1 MNSAVYLLVF
11 FGISFSAALLAV
23 VLAWTVRRTAPEVEG
38 EAGAEAGPGLLRE
51 DGLSSIALW
60 GRLLGRISH
69 VEMLK
74 QQVLEAD
81 LKWSVGRVTMMMML
95 SGSLWAALLLN
106 VGDLPLALALVGFGM
121 GALAPYAYILHRRAK
136 RFDIFARQLPEAFDS
151 LSRALQAGFPLA
163 VCIES
168 LVQEQPEPLAS
179 ELKRVRDEWRHGLG
193 WEHAMD
199 GLSERIPI
207 PEVKVFAAAVKM
219 QSRTGGRLNQVL
231 GQLGES
237 IREQASLDGEVKMM
251 SANSRLS
258 GTVLT
263 ILPAGIGVVM
273 FFTNP
278 QYMIDFLR
286 HPTGRLAVVLAVLG
300 NVAAHFLIRKMSRIE
315 V

>member
-1 MNSAVYLLVF
+1 MSGVSYLLLF
-11 FGISFSAALLAV
+11 FGVAFSAALLAALPV
-23 VLAWTVRRTAPEVEG
+23 WALRRPGGA
-38 EAGAEAGPGLLRE
+38 AEAEAAGGASGLIRE
-51 DGLSSIALW
+51 DDLSSIQIWARVLE
-60 GRLLGRISH
+60 RISH
-69 VEMLK
+69 VNLL
-74 QQVLEAD
+74 QQQIMEAD
-81 LKWSVGRVTMMMML
+81 LKWSVGRVTLLMLL
-95 SGSLWAALLLN
+95 SGSMAAALLLHA
-106 VGDLPLALALVGFGM
+106 GELPLLLAAAGFLF
-121 GALAPYAYILHRRAK
+121 GAMAPYGYILRRRAR

-151 LSRALQAGFPLA
+151 MARALQAGFPLA

-237 IREQASLDGEVKMM
+237 IREQAALDGEVKTM
-251 SANSRLS
+251 SANSRIS

-263 ILPAGIGVVM
+263 ILPAAIGLVM
-273 FFTNP
+273 FLTNP
-278 QYMIDFLR
+278 GYMLDFLR
-286 HPTGRLAVVLAVLG
+286 HPTGRLAVVLAVLA
-300 NVAAHFLIRKMSRIE
+300 NIVAHFVIRKMSKIE

>member
-1 MNSAVYLLVF
+1 
-11 FGISFSAALLAV
+11 
-23 VLAWTVRRTAPEVEG
+23 
-38 EAGAEAGPGLLRE
+38 
-51 DGLSSIALW
+51 
-60 GRLLGRISH
+60 
-69 VEMLK
+69 
-74 QQVLEAD
+74 
-81 LKWSVGRVTMMMML
+81 
-95 SGSLWAALLLN
+95 
-106 VGDLPLALALVGFGM
+106 
-121 GALAPYAYILHRRAK
+121 
-136 RFDIFARQLPEAFDS
+136 
-151 LSRALQAGFPLA
+151 
-163 VCIES
+163 
-168 LVQEQPEPLAS
+168 
-179 ELKRVRDEWRHGLG
+179 
-193 WEHAMD
+193 MD

-237 IREQASLDGEVKMM
+237 IREQAALDGEVKMM

-278 QYMIDFLR
+278 QYMIEFLR

>member
-1 MNSAVYLLVF
+1 MSGVSYLLLF
-11 FGISFSAALLAV
+11 FGVGLSAALLAALPV
-23 VLAWTVRRTAPEVEG
+23 WALRRPAPPPRPKRQG
-38 EAGAEAGPGLLRE
+38 EPVASSARTTW
-51 DGLSSIALW
+51 SSIQIWARVLE
-60 GRLLGRISH
+60 RISH
-69 VEMLK
+69 VNLL
-74 QQVLEAD
+74 QQQILEAD
-81 LKWSVGRVTMMMML
+81 LKWSVGRVTMLMLL
-95 SGSLWAALLLN
+95 SGSMAAALLLHT
-106 VGDLPLALALVGFGM
+106 GELPLLLAAAGFLF
-121 GALAPYAYILHRRAK
+121 GALAPYGYILRRRAR

-151 LSRALQAGFPLA
+151 MARALQAGFPLA

-237 IREQASLDGEVKMM
+237 IREQAALDGEVKTM
-251 SANSRLS
+251 SANSRIS

-263 ILPAGIGVVM
+263 ILPAAIGLVM
-273 FFTNP
+273 FLTNP
-278 QYMIDFLR
+278 GYMLDFLR
-286 HPTGRLAVVLAVLG
+286 HPTGRLAVVLAVLA
-300 NVAAHFLIRKMSRIE
+300 NIVAHFVIRKMSKIE